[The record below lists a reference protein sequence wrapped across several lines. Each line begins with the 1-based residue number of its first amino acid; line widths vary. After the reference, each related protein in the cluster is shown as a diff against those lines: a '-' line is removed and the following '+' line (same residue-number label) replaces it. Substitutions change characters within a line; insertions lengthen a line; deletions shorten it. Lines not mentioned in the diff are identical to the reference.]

1 MLPLNEQVV
10 AFVHSRTKHGKKQTL
25 AIREMAIALRDI
37 WEKADACPQS
47 LFCII
52 RKCEQLLK
60 DRNAIMTKYRNKDLS
75 AGCGGESGDGG
86 GAKEFACSGLGP
98 EIANA

>member
-1 MLPLNEQVV
+1 MIPLFIHLGIYHNDMGCFPCLSE
-10 AFVHSRTKHGKKQTL
+10 
-25 AIREMAIALRDI
+25 
-37 WEKADACPQS
+37 
-47 LFCII
+47 
-52 RKCEQLLK
+52 
-60 DRNAIMTKYRNKDLS
+60 IMNVG